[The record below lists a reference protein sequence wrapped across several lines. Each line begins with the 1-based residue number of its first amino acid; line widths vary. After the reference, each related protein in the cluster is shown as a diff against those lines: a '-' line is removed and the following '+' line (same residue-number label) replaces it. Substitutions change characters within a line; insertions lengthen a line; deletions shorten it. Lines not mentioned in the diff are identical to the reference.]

1 MRRRTAVIV
10 AAGALA
16 AACGGGPSPAASS
29 STAPATAGDP
39 SKVVQLDGAS
49 FETTV
54 LAATRP
60 SLVEFHSPT

>member
-1 MRRRTAVIV
+1 MGRRTAVIV
-10 AAGALA
+10 LTGALA
-16 AACGGGPSPAASS
+16 ASCGGGSSPATSS
-29 STAPATAGDP
+29 SAAPATAGDP

-49 FETTV
+49 FDTTV